1 MLSDMYLGNNI
12 ESYLQAAGIFLAV
25 TIGLAI
31 IQKLITAR
39 LVYLSRKTTTNI
51 DDAVIEIVKS
61 LKPQFYFAI
70 ALLAAFSTLRS
81 DQTAKEVVRFI
92 VIFLATWQAI
102 HALQVLIDYI
112 AQKYSTRNTNG
123 DSSTTAITTLGKIM
137 KIVVWI
143 LGGLVIIQNL
153 GVNVTSLVAGL
164 GIGGVAVALA
174 AQNILGDL
182 FSSFAI
188 IFDKPF
194 KVGDFIQIGDY
205 MGEVKRIGIKTTRIQ
220 SLQGEEVIIGNQELT
235 SSKIQ
240 NFGRLS
246 KRRVVFT
253 LGVEYET
260 DRKQLKSIPKY
271 VREIIKKQDKA
282 TVDRVTLSK
291 FADSAIQFEC
301 VYFITSDDY
310 NFYMRTQEDI
320 NLAILEKFD
329 KEKIAM
335 AYPTQVVYVKK

>member
-1 MLSDMYLGNNI
+1 MLSDVYLGNSV
-12 ESYLQAAGIFLAV
+12 ESYLVAGGIFAAV
-25 TIGLAI
+25 TFGLAI

-39 LVYLSRKTTTNI
+39 LIYLSRKTTTDI
-51 DDAVIEIVKS
+51 DDAVIEIVKA
-61 LKPQFYFAI
+61 LNPPFYFAV
-70 ALLAAFSTLRS
+70 ALLAAFSTINS
-81 DQTAKEVVRFI
+81 DQMAKEVVKFI
-92 VIFLATWQAI
+92 VILLFTLQAI
-102 HALQVLIDYI
+102 RALHVLIEYVSN
-112 AQKYSTRNTNG
+112 KYSKSADG
-123 DSSTTAITTLGKIM
+123 KSSTSAITTLGKIM
-137 KIVVWI
+137 KIVAWI

-240 NFGRLS
+240 NYGRLS

-260 DRKQLKSIPKY
+260 DRKQLKAIPKY
-271 VREIIKKQDKA
+271 VREIIKNQGKA

-291 FADSAIQFEC
+291 FADSAIEFEC

-320 NLAILEKFD
+320 NLAILDRFD